1 MSPERVTQRSALTL
15 AERVAMN
22 IRAELA
28 AQQLTTADLAAVLN
42 VGPRA
47 AARRVSGSLDFS
59 LNETELVAEWLGV
72 SVLTLS
78 RSRVESTV
86 AA

>member
-1 MSPERVTQRSALTL
+1 
-15 AERVAMN
+15 MN

-28 AQQLTTADLAAVLN
+28 AQQLNTNDLAAVLN

-59 LNETELVAEWLGV
+59 LNETEIVAAWLNV

-78 RSRVESTV
+78 RSRAALAV
-86 AA
+86 AS